1 MITQKKRDAQYELVP
16 ARYSKRDIDAGTLAN
31 EVSIS
36 NEENSQV
43 FTVSVT
49 NGNPVLAKDA
59 ANEISKVF
67 KKEVVTMM
75 NIKNVSV
82 LSKAAVNTSPVSPN
96 MKIFTLVGIV
106 VGIMISFAWVV
117 LREIT
122 DKAIKTVEFL
132 TDEIKLIDLGGVN
145 FIGNIDKN
153 KKALKDNES
162 NNHSRR
168 KRRI

>member
-1 MITQKKRDAQYELVP
+1 MQ
-16 ARYSKRDIDAGTLAN
+16 
-31 EVSIS
+31 
-36 NEENSQV
+36 
-43 FTVSVT
+43 
-49 NGNPVLAKDA
+49 LAKDA

-153 KKALKDNES
+153 KKALKDSES